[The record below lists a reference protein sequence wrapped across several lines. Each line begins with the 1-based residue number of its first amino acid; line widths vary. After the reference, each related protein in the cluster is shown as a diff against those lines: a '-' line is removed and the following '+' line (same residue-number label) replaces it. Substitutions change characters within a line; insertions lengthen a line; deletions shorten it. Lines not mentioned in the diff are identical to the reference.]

1 MGSDVSVSAP
11 TEDRHPGTTSI
22 DTEATL
28 DILRLLND
36 DDALVAPAVAEVLPE
51 LARLVDRA
59 VEAIRAGGAVHYF
72 GAGTSG
78 RLAVLDA
85 AELLPTF
92 NAPDGLFVAHHAG
105 GLGALLKAVENV
117 EDDGDAGREEAAG
130 SVAPGDIVIGLTASG
145 RTPYVGGALQRAREI
160 GAVTVLVTSN
170 PQAELA
176 AHVDH
181 LLAPRTGP
189 EVLTGSTR
197 LKAGT
202 AQKLILN
209 SFSTAVMIR
218 LGRTWS
224 NLMVDVVAT
233 NAKLRGRV
241 VRILQEASGADEAEA
256 RAALE
261 QAGGELKP
269 ALLSMLARVDA
280 ASARVA
286 IDEHRGSVAQALIA
300 LTASPA
306 QSDPSAVDVP
316 HDTTQIDT
324 SQVDTSQVDTPGNN
338 TDTSQNGAAPASVP
352 RGENR

>member
-1 MGSDVSVSAP
+1 VSSDVSVSAP
-11 TEDRHPGTTSI
+11 TEERHPGTTSI

-28 DILRLLND
+28 DILVLLND
-36 DDALVAPAVAEVLPE
+36 DDAKVAPAVAEVLPE
-51 LARLVDRA
+51 LATLVDRA
-59 VEAIRAGGAVHYF
+59 VDAIRAGGTVHYF

-105 GLGALLKAVENV
+105 GLGALLRAVENV
-117 EDDGDAGREEAAG
+117 EDDVAAGRSEADA
-130 SVAPGDIVIGLTASG
+130 VEPGDIAIGLTASG
-145 RTPYVGGALQRAREI
+145 RTPFVGGALERAREL
-160 GAVTVLVTSN
+160 GAVTALVTSN
-170 PQAELA
+170 PDADLA
-176 AHVDH
+176 AHADH
-181 LLAPRTGP
+181 VLVARTGP

-241 VRILQEASGADEAEA
+241 VRILQEASGEGEAEA

-269 ALLSMLARVDA
+269 ALLSMLAHVEADTAR
-280 ASARVA
+280 SA
-286 IDEHRGSVAQALIA
+286 IEEHHGSVARALAA
-300 LTASPA
+300 LTNPA
-306 QSDPSAVDVP
+306 GHTAYQQDPIP
-316 HDTTQIDT
+316 
-324 SQVDTSQVDTPGNN
+324 
-338 TDTSQNGAAPASVP
+338 NGAAPALAP
-352 RGENR
+352 RGEN

>member
-1 MGSDVSVSAP
+1 VSSDVSVSAP
-11 TEDRHPGTTSI
+11 TEERHPGTTSI

-28 DILRLLND
+28 DILVLLND
-36 DDALVAPAVAEVLPE
+36 DDAKVAPAVAEVLPE
-51 LARLVDRA
+51 LATLVDRA
-59 VEAIRAGGAVHYF
+59 VDAIRAGGTVHYF

-105 GLGALLKAVENV
+105 GLGALLRAVENV
-117 EDDGDAGREEAAG
+117 EDDVAAGRSEADA
-130 SVAPGDIVIGLTASG
+130 VEPGDIAIGLTASG
-145 RTPYVGGALQRAREI
+145 RTPFVGGALERAREL
-160 GAVTVLVTSN
+160 GAVTALVTSN
-170 PQAELA
+170 PDADLA
-176 AHVDH
+176 AHADH
-181 LLAPRTGP
+181 VLVARTGP

-241 VRILQEASGADEAEA
+241 VRILQEASGEGEAEA

-269 ALLSMLARVDA
+269 ALLSMLAHVEADTAR
-280 ASARVA
+280 SA
-286 IDEHRGSVAQALIA
+286 IEEHHGSVARALAA
-300 LTASPA
+300 LTNPPGHTAY
-306 QSDPSAVDVP
+306 QQDPIP
-316 HDTTQIDT
+316 
-324 SQVDTSQVDTPGNN
+324 
-338 TDTSQNGAAPASVP
+338 NGAAPALAP
-352 RGENR
+352 RGEN